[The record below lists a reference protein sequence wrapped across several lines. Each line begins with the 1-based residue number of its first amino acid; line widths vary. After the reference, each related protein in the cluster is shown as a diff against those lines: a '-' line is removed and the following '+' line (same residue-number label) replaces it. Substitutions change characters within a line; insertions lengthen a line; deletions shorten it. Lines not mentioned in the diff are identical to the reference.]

1 MRIFLFIKAK
11 EKKNKKKKLL
21 PREKENW
28 RTVTNP
34 SGVRSVGTMTRG

>member
-11 EKKNKKKKLL
+11 EKKKKKLL

-34 SGVRSVGTMTRG
+34 SGVRSVGAMTRG